1 MEQSKSTVWTESL
14 HIFVLW
20 SFAVAQPLF
29 DLLSRNAEFFVARR
43 SEPSDVMLL
52 ILLAGVLPP
61 ACLVL
66 MIGILR
72 WLGRWALVFQAFQRW
87 TVNLLLPVLIA
98 AIALPALSRLSA
110 SPGGGTVLVAAA
122 ALIAV
127 LATIGYRHFPAVR
140 TFVSMLSPVLLLFP
154 GLFVFASPVFHVIFP
169 SQAPFSSDVKV
180 ASTTPVVMVIFD
192 ELPVT
197 ALMDEQRRIDA
208 VRYPHFAALAQTAT
222 WFRNTT
228 TVADTTLIAVPA
240 ILSGIYPDRFRLPR
254 ATDYPDNLFTLFGG
268 SYDLKA
274 FETFTQLCPEHLCG
288 SGMLRPIPRKTRLT
302 SLLLDV
308 SIVYCHLLLP
318 EDLRSGLPTIS
329 QDWMNFAGNMAAPPG
344 EAEKHSRIRKWLWE
358 DLVSIEPPHNR
369 PHKFFRF
376 LDTIRP
382 SERPTLYYLH
392 INLPHPPFIWLPSG
406 KNYLFEYEL
415 IGLSSGRE
423 EWHQDKLAALQG
435 YQRHLLQIGFVDRLL
450 GQLLKRLQIG
460 RFV

>member
-180 ASTTPVVMVIFD
+180 ASTTPVVMVI
-192 ELPVT
+192 
-197 ALMDEQRRIDA
+197 LMNCR
-208 VRYPHFAALAQTAT
+208 
-222 WFRNTT
+222 
-228 TVADTTLIAVPA
+228 
-240 ILSGIYPDRFRLPR
+240 
-254 ATDYPDNLFTLFGG
+254 
-268 SYDLKA
+268 
-274 FETFTQLCPEHLCG
+274 
-288 SGMLRPIPRKTRLT
+288 
-302 SLLLDV
+302 
-308 SIVYCHLLLP
+308 
-318 EDLRSGLPTIS
+318 
-329 QDWMNFAGNMAAPPG
+329 
-344 EAEKHSRIRKWLWE
+344 
-358 DLVSIEPPHNR
+358 
-369 PHKFFRF
+369 
-376 LDTIRP
+376 
-382 SERPTLYYLH
+382 
-392 INLPHPPFIWLPSG
+392 
-406 KNYLFEYEL
+406 
-415 IGLSSGRE
+415 
-423 EWHQDKLAALQG
+423 
-435 YQRHLLQIGFVDRLL
+435 
-450 GQLLKRLQIG
+450 
-460 RFV
+460 